1 MSKPKLDEK
10 TFLVATFGNLHAQ
23 EKALSRLEAVGN
35 IEFSA
40 VDYWTVVVKLK
51 EKDDRQLREE
61 VENIIET
68 SKGYVEKD
76 LAKLKRKKSGTPSP
90 LDYPIFG

>member
-10 TFLVATFGNLHAQ
+10 KFLVATFGNLHAQ
-23 EKALSRLEAVGN
+23 EEALSRLKAVDN

-51 EKDDRQLREE
+51 EKKDTQLREE
-61 VENIIET
+61 VQNIITT
-68 SKGYVEKD
+68 SKGYVEND
-76 LAKLKRKKSGTPSP
+76 LAKLKPKKPGTPSP